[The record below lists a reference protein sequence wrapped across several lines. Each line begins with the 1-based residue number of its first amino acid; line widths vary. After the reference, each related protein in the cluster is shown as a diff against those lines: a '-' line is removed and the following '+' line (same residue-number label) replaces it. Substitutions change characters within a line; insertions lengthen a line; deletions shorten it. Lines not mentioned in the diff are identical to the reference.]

1 LETADSKPKKAGFL
15 TRWWKLP
22 EQIKRSVTANSFNSK
37 RFFKKSSDDVRVKIC
52 GIKNQS
58 DATAAIESGADALGF
73 NLYPGS
79 KRYIDREKEAAWIR
93 ELPPEV
99 ARVAVLVNPTL
110 EETGKALDADLFDAL
125 QLHGEES
132 KQFCE
137 ALLERDKP
145 LIKAIRLTSVALLEL
160 VRHYP
165 IFGVLADGIREGEFG
180 GTGAQFDWTLLRGA
194 KIDKAL
200 IVAGGLTPGNVARA
214 IRETRPHA
222 VDVASGVENREG
234 LKDRKKMEDFILA
247 VRAVRNIAARAL

>member
-1 LETADSKPKKAGFL
+1 M
-15 TRWWKLP
+15 
-22 EQIKRSVTANSFNSK
+22 
-37 RFFKKSSDDVRVKIC
+37 KIC
-52 GIKNQS
+52 GIKNHS

-110 EETGKALDADLFDAL
+110 EETGKVLDADLFDAL

-132 KQFCE
+132 KEFCE
-137 ALLERDKP
+137 ALLERDRP
-145 LIKAIRLTSVALLEL
+145 LIKAIRLTSVALLER

-180 GTGAQFDWTLLRGA
+180 GTGAQFDWTLLSGA

-222 VDVASGVENREG
+222 VDVASGVENRKG

-247 VRAVRNIAARAL
+247 VRAVRNIAVRTL

>member
-1 LETADSKPKKAGFL
+1 M
-15 TRWWKLP
+15 
-22 EQIKRSVTANSFNSK
+22 TANSFNSK
-37 RFFKKSSDDVRVKIC
+37 RFFKNSSDVVRVKIC

-58 DATAAIESGADALGF
+58 DATAAIEFGADALGF

-110 EETGKALDADLFDAL
+110 EETGKVLDADLFDAL

-132 KQFCE
+132 KEFCE

-145 LIKAIRLTSVALLEL
+145 LIKAIRLTSVALLER

-165 IFGVLADGIREGEFG
+165 VFGVLADGIREGEFG
-180 GTGAQFDWTLLRGA
+180 GTGARFDWTLLSGA

-222 VDVASGVENREG
+222 VDVASGVENHKG

-247 VRAVRNIAARAL
+247 VRAVRNIASRAH